1 MTILMT
7 ADSVGGVWTHAL
19 DLARG
24 LTARNVQV
32 ILAVMGAPLSIEQ
45 RRAADQIA
53 GLTLVVRP
61 YKLEWMN
68 EPWAEVDAA
77 GTWLL
82 DLARAWS
89 PDVVHVNGFAHGAL
103 PFAAPVLIGAH
114 SCVLSWFHE
123 VKRAPATAEWLRYEQ
138 SVKRGMANAR
148 LIVTPSRTMALSV
161 IRHYAPRSPVI
172 AIHNGRDATPYSPA
186 PKEPFILTAGRLSD
200 EAKNVAQLAAIAPA
214 ISWPIHVAGDG
225 APDVPALK
233 PLGRLAAAALAG
245 WYGRAGIYA
254 LPARYEPFGLS
265 VLEAAL
271 SGCALVLGDI
281 PSLREL
287 WHGAATFV
295 DPDDAVSLARAL
307 TKLIEDEAH
316 RELMALLA
324 LDRAQRYSVDA
335 MTDAYFAV
343 YRQLASTPLLSLP
356 GRFACAS

>member
-1 MTILMT
+1 M
-7 ADSVGGVWTHAL
+7 A
-19 DLARG
+19 
-24 LTARNVQV
+24 
-32 ILAVMGAPLSIEQ
+32 SIS
-45 RRAADQIA
+45 
-53 GLTLVVRP
+53 G
-61 YKLEWMN
+61 
-68 EPWAEVDAA
+68 
-77 GTWLL
+77 
-82 DLARAWS
+82 
-89 PDVVHVNGFAHGAL
+89 
-103 PFAAPVLIGAH
+103 
-114 SCVLSWFHE
+114 
-123 VKRAPATAEWLRYEQ
+123 
-138 SVKRGMANAR
+138 
-148 LIVTPSRTMALSV
+148 
-161 IRHYAPRSPVI
+161 RS
-172 AIHNGRDATPYSPA
+172 N
-186 PKEPFILTAGRLSD
+186 
-200 EAKNVAQLAAIAPA
+200 
-214 ISWPIHVAGDG
+214 
-225 APDVPALK
+225 
-233 PLGRLAAAALAG
+233 LAG